1 MRRYSKERAL
11 GGEWLGEAN
20 LSGRRFCSKVSGV
33 CRTATGCTRQDT
45 QAWGLRTC
53 LSPSPILP
61 QNHLSPWPTHVPMSS
76 FCLRGQHLVPE
87 VSTCPVFSTHPCA
100 HGQWSAPPLWSVPNR
115 VVSTAPV
122 VSSCPHSQWSA
133 LPLWSAPAPQAF
145 TLGIVM
151 PGWGARA
158 SSF

>member
-61 QNHLSPWPTHVPMSS
+61 QNHLSPWPTDVPMSS

-87 VSTCPVFSTHPCA
+87 VSTCPVFSTHTCA
-100 HGQWSAPPLWSVPNR
+100 HGQWSAHHCGQFLTVWSAPPLWLALVPIVNGQH
-115 VVSTAPV
+115 
-122 VSSCPHSQWSA
+122 CPYGQL
-133 LPLWSAPAPQAF
+133 LPHKPLLW
-145 TLGIVM
+145 G
-151 PGWGARA
+151 
-158 SSF
+158 